1 MLDLNALMSELI
13 KIRDAIDQ
21 VEAKGHANRS
31 LLVFAY
37 NNCNELLKQ
46 LGKILEEAQ
55 KKAEEESKK
64 EEPSEVI
71 DISEVKEEN

>member
-1 MLDLNALMSELI
+1 MINLNVLMSEI
-13 KIRDAIDQ
+13 AKIRDAIDQ

-37 NNCNELLKQ
+37 NNCNELLNQ

-55 KKAEEESKK
+55 KQAEESQNSETTETPDNLIEFK
-64 EEPSEVI
+64 EET
-71 DISEVKEEN
+71 